1 MDVRPGGGKC
11 GKLKRYRQYTG
22 TWNPSHIIK
31 FKPLKTAEQWDS
43 FVWTTPHPHFCDQ
56 PHLRLFFFFLVSSWC
71 FICGRIDTYSVI
83 PKRKKATTAWLTK
96 YLLNDVIVLS
106 LVLVTELR
114 SKEDTDK
121 SFKTHR
127 ACWQCA
133 ENPPSTCQIHCIFQI
148 ILHGCTPPLTSK
160 YHSWCY
166 IYY

>member
-1 MDVRPGGGKC
+1 MYEP
-11 GKLKRYRQYTG
+11 
-22 TWNPSHIIK
+22 
-31 FKPLKTAEQWDS
+31 PLTHTSVISPTYD
-43 FVWTTPHPHFCDQ
+43 
-56 PHLRLFFFFLVSSWC
+56 FFFFLVSSWC

-114 SKEDTDK
+114 SEEDTDK

-148 ILHGCTPPLTSK
+148 ILHGCTPPLTSNIIPDVI
-160 YHSWCY
+160 Y
-166 IYY
+166 ITKLTE